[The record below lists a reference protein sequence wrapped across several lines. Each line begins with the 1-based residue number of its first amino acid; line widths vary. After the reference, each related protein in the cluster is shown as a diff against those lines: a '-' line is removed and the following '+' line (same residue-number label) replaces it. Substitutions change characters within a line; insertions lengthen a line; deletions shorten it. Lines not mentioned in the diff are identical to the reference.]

1 MAYTDQAGVV
11 SAAGGISVLID
22 LTDQDGTG
30 AGQVDAAVLAKA
42 IVDVGGMIDSYV
54 AKQRAVPLNPVPA
67 VIALKAAQE
76 VVFLLRSQKPRA
88 PIGELELSRHEENI
102 KWLEGVARG
111 TITLGVDPQP
121 AKSSLVTSDI
131 VTVSDA
137 DTEITACNTRGFW

>member
-1 MAYTDQAGVV
+1 MAYTDQTAVA
-11 SAAGGISVLID
+11 SAAGGLSVLVD

-30 AGQVDAAVLAKA
+30 AGQVNAAVLAKA
-42 IVDVGGMIDSYV
+42 IADVGGMIDSYV

-67 VIALKAAQE
+67 VVALKAAQE

-111 TITLGVDPQP
+111 SITLGVDPQP
-121 AKSSLVTSDI
+121 AKSALVSPAV
-131 VTVSDA
+131 VTVDDA
-137 DTEITACNTRGFW
+137 IAEITAKNTVGFW